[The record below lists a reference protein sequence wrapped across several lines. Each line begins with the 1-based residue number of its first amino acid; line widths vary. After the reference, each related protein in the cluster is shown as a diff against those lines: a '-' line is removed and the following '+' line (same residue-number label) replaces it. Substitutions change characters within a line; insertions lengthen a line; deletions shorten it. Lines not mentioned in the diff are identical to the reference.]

1 MLVFE
6 QHPRTGDF
14 QLRDYESGEVVTSF
28 IEESIELTSEEQ
40 GRAKLPEA
48 MWRRFDGR
56 SRRFNFQT
64 GEVEDVDS
72 F

>member
-6 QHPRTGDF
+6 MNPHSGDY

-28 IEESIELTSEEQ
+28 IEESIELSSEEQ

-48 MWRRFDGR
+48 MWRRFDGQ
-56 SRRFNFQT
+56 SRRYNFQT
-64 GEVEDVDS
+64 GEVEDID
-72 F
+72 